1 MFYCLGQGGCQ
12 CQYNL
17 NTIVVSLS
25 GKSSSTSN
33 NYEYNWICCFIV
45 WRKNN
50 GNRRMGIGQ
59 NEKKKIYINW
69 NILSFWGKIA
79 KKKKKSHIANVVFT
93 NISSFMISITNYSQT
108 WIDKNRSFNFVL
120 FSYIFIQFSNI
131 YSRYVSFFSCTT
143 VYSQLY
149 LFHLGRNF
157 FENSILEDRQWNGDF
172 PSADLIQILTAFNN
186 LTCVGV
192 NKVGFVD
199 SSRNIFKWRR
209 TFVVHAFLTT
219 AISIALAIKSWSIN
233 RGFHLSTAQ

>member
-33 NYEYNWICCFIV
+33 NNEYNWICCFIV
-45 WRKNN
+45 WGKNN
-50 GNRRMGIGQ
+50 GNRSKR
-59 NEKKKIYINW
+59 KKKNINW

-79 KKKKKSHIANVVFT
+79 KKKNHTLRMLFLLIYRVSWSRSQIIRKLESTKIVLV
-93 NISSFMISITNYSQT
+93 ISSYSR
-108 WIDKNRSFNFVL
+108 IYS
-120 FSYIFIQFSNI
+120 SNSRI
-131 YSRYVSFFSCTT
+131 YSRYVSFFSRTT
-143 VYSQLY
+143 VYSRLY
-149 LFHLGRNF
+149 LFHFGRNF

-192 NKVGFVD
+192 NSVGFVD
-199 SSRNIFKWRR
+199 SSKNTFKGR

-219 AISIALAIKSWSIN
+219 AISVALAS
-233 RGFHLSTAQ
+233 H